1 MTKRVLTV
9 SAIYDR
15 QALPFIRLRGKWLQ
29 VLGFGIGQKITV
41 EESEG
46 QLILR
51 VVKEDHAWKPE

>member
-9 SAIYDR
+9 SSVSAADR
-15 QALPFIRLRGKWLQ
+15 REVPFIRLRGKWLQ

-51 VVKEDHAWKPE
+51 VVKEG

>member
-9 SAIYDR
+9 SSVSAAGR
-15 QALPFIRLRGKWLQ
+15 LEVPFIRLRGKWLQ

-46 QLILR
+46 QLILK
-51 VVKEDHAWKPE
+51 VIKEG